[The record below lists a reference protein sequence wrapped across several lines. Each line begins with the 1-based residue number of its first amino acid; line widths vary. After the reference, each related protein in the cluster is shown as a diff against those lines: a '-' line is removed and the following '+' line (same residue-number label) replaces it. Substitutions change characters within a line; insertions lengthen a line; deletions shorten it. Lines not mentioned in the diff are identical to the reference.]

1 MSLVSSHNLPS
12 HFPISRENTT
22 EMKHLIPVII
32 SFSMSII
39 PVSIALASSDARFFS
54 VSNPRGDWT
63 FPAPPANVNPR
74 LQRVR
79 GDTDHLVS
87 ILMVEIEAI
96 DSKAKEALHMA
107 SKLLSN
113 PSTLKP
119 IAFCLETCID
129 NYNLILESK
138 QRVLDAIGT
147 GDAEQLSAELSSNAD
162 NIFTCE
168 DAFKKSDIKSPVME
182 MDSLLAKMITNS
194 LIIAVDMVYF

>member
-1 MSLVSSHNLPS
+1 
-12 HFPISRENTT
+12 
-22 EMKHLIPVII
+22 
-32 SFSMSII
+32 MSII
-39 PVSIALASSDARFFS
+39 PVSTALASSDARFFS
-54 VSNPRGDWT
+54 VSNPRGDRT
-63 FPAPPANVNPR
+63 FPAPPANVPR

-79 GDTDHLVS
+79 VDTNHLVS

-119 IAFCLETCID
+119 IAFYLETCID
-129 NYNLILESK
+129 NYNVILESK
-138 QRVLDAIGT
+138 RRVLDAIGT
-147 GDAEQLSAELSSNAD
+147 GDAEQLSAELSSNVD